1 MTAEEEDRAV
11 AHVID
16 RLAGR
21 FPDMPRSSVERAVEE
36 RRAALAG
43 NPVRYYIPVLI
54 EHGAKELL
62 RESLHSQQ
70 SGALENTQNG

>member
-16 RLAGR
+16 RLAEK
-21 FPDMPRSSVERAVEE
+21 FPDMPRSSVERAVYE

-43 NPVRYYIPVLI
+43 NPVRAYIPVLI
-54 EHGAKELL
+54 ERGARELL
-62 RESLHSQQ
+62 RESPR
-70 SGALENTQNG
+70 SGPSV